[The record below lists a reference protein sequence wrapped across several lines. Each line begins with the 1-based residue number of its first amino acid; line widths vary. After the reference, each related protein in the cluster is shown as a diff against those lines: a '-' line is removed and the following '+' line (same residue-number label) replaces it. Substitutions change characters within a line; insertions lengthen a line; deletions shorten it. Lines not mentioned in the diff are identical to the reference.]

1 MQINK
6 IEQHKGFILLEVI
19 ASLLIFSIFA
29 IFSISV
35 LTSFMKGYVKEC
47 EIENEDLYVSEG
59 MTILDSLLKGS
70 DVEIKGNE
78 IKVTRKDEN
87 DNNCDKYDIVFNQY
101 TQKIMVKYYSGRNT
115 SDDVMLKIK
124 EFRVLENKNVF
135 YIFITCNDGRR
146 YRRCFILKTLG
157 NQDIV

>member
-6 IEQHKGFILLEVI
+6 IKQHKGFILIEVV

-29 IFSISV
+29 VFSISV
-35 LTSFMKGYVKEC
+35 LASFMKGYVKEC
-47 EIENEDLYVSEG
+47 EFENEDLYVSEG

-70 DVEIKGNE
+70 DVDIEDNK

-87 DNNCDKYDIVFNQY
+87 DNNCDRYDIFFNKY
-101 TQKIMVKYYSGRNT
+101 TEQIEVDYVNSNRRNT
-115 SDDVMLKIK
+115 LMLKIK
-124 EFRVLENKNVF
+124 KFRILENQNVF

-146 YRRCFILKTLG
+146 YRRCFALK
-157 NQDIV
+157 NQGGQDTV